1 MIKDE
6 LLASQG
12 RLLTAAAIALLALAA
27 ALGVQHGAPS
37 GTPSPLPAQGDA
49 TRGESSWMSH
59 LHRVEA
65 ALAQK
70 NTTAAEMAWQR
81 AYREALRSRQWE
93 PLLELGNAAL
103 RIGGGGAPRAVA
115 TQMARQA
122 YLDALFCARDRRSVD
137 GVLRAAEAFAAL
149 GDRDV
154 VVQSLRIADVLADAE
169 GPAARERVAAARRRL
184 APTNPKTE

>member
-1 MIKDE
+1 
-6 LLASQG
+6 
-12 RLLTAAAIALLALAA
+12 
-27 ALGVQHGAPS
+27 
-37 GTPSPLPAQGDA
+37 
-49 TRGESSWMSH
+49 
-59 LHRVEA
+59 
-65 ALAQK
+65 
-70 NTTAAEMAWQR
+70 
-81 AYREALRSRQWE
+81 
-93 PLLELGNAAL
+93 
-103 RIGGGGAPRAVA
+103 
-115 TQMARQA
+115 MARQA